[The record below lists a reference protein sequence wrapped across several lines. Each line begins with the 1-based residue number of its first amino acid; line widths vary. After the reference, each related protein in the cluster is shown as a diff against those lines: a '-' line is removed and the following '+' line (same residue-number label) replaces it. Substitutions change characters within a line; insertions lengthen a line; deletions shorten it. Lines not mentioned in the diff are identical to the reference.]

1 MKSLLFLLEGNNLK
15 IPKSGER
22 ELCTIRAAQIRS
34 DKGSY
39 LALGISFQKD
49 GNLDTCRSKPVD
61 QSLMS
66 RLLLFPHSSEHRYT
80 FSYFILANCTW
91 LQHDVEEPQQYK
103 CKP

>member
-1 MKSLLFLLEGNNLK
+1 MVCWMKSLLFLLEGNNLK

-49 GNLDTCRSKPVD
+49 GNLDTCRSKLDV
-61 QSLMS
+61 MS
-66 RLLLFPHSSEHRYT
+66 SPLSP
-80 FSYFILANCTW
+80 FI
-91 LQHDVEEPQQYK
+91 
-103 CKP
+103 